1 MIVTEGWRCHDG
13 RLGSVTGGSGRVKTR
28 QVTVT
33 EYLDTPLT
41 PDRSTYFGPL
51 NAVRSKSFTRCCPM
65 HNAGRIDTK
74 ILVVYLGVFEAF
86 KLLNK
91 AVVRVDKRNDHWKT
105 SFNEAF
111 FASTAE
117 CGVRTIYFD
126 SGIRSTIKV
135 DLWAALSFGFAEPTT
150 GGHRNI
156 SGVLFELDGNYVFK
170 QLLEVSFYS
179 TECIGLEIGRISD
192 FYKKKT

>member
-1 MIVTEGWRCHDG
+1 
-13 RLGSVTGGSGRVKTR
+13 
-28 QVTVT
+28 
-33 EYLDTPLT
+33 
-41 PDRSTYFGPL
+41 
-51 NAVRSKSFTRCCPM
+51 M

-170 QLLEVSFYS
+170 QLLERASELDGSQRVDFKF
-179 TECIGLEIGRISD
+179 TISSIMLRTD
-192 FYKKKT
+192 PAGFEKYRKDAWSWAWTTSRTASR